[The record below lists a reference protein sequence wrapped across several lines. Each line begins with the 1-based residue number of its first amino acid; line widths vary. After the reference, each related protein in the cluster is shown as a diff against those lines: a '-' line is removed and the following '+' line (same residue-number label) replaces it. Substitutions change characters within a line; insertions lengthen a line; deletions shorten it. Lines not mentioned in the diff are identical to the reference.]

1 MRTIV
6 LGALAL
12 AVLPLSGTPSPAA
25 PAEPEVSGAEAV
37 VAAAARRGTVRLIAR
52 LARPADGAPLTPALA
67 TRRAA
72 DPRDRDAGGGIMTYK
87 INSIRGLPLAVLEA
101 RPAQLAALSRC
112 PAWSRRSRRTWRCRP
127 GWRRRPRWSTRRA
140 PGGRRQRQRL
150 GGRGP
155 RHRRG
160 RDPPVPYRPGR
171 RRGLLLLHHLGLD
184 QRLPER
190 PGEQVGAGAG
200 ANCPATVAGCE
211 HGTYVAGIAA
221 GRDYTGGPG
230 LNGVAPDAGIV
241 PVQVFSRFEGQS
253 CTNYHLTSPCALTW
267 TSDQIKGLQQVAA
280 FAATTK
286 IAAVNMSL
294 VSGLYLSSC
303 DSDLR
308 KPAIDALAALGSPPS
323 WRPAHSS
330 HIGVGAPACISS
342 AVAVGASTTT
352 TPEALAPF
360 TDDGPMVAL
369 LAPGVSITSSVPGKG
384 WATADGT
391 SAAAPHVAG
400 AIADLRSKLPD
411 VPAAQ
416 IVQALEATGK
426 PITDA
431 VNSITKPRIDV
442 YDALASLNGAPT
454 WQPWASR
461 GGTLGSFPDCSLTG
475 TRIDCFARSAVGTLL
490 WSHSDDGD
498 SWASWADLA
507 GTLGGPPACLV
518 RGSRIDCFATTP
530 AHHLA
535 QISYDGTAWSAW
547 ADRGGAVQ
555 DRPSC
560 VAGQA
565 RRSTASPGA
574 PTRRFT
580 GSPSTARSGRPGRR
594 SAGRWRRGR
603 SASPSRA
610 GSTASPSTPRRTCSS
625 GGSPRASGAAGPSS
639 RPAAALAPAC
649 AATDTSLLCITQS
662 ATNGL
667 LKGSTNGT
675 RWTAWTDLG
684 GSSVAT
690 SPYCNRPSTGPDC
703 YWVSQS
709 HQLVNRRSIA
719 AAWGAEQALGGAV
732 QGRPVCL
739 MRNDGARIDCL
750 ARGLDNTLQQLTYR

>member
-25 PAEPEVSGAEAV
+25 PAEPEVSGAAAV
-37 VAAAARRGTVRLIAR
+37 VAAAARRGSVRLIAR

-72 DPRDRDAGGGIMTYK
+72 DLATAMRAAGVARVD
-87 INSIRGLPLAVLEA
+87 SIRGLPLAVLEA
-101 RPAQLAALSRC
+101 RPAQLAALLRSGLVEAVQEDVAVPPGLAQSVALVDAPRAWAAGASGTGWAVAVLDTGVDATHPFLAGRVVAEACFSSTTSVSTSVC
-112 PAWSRRSRRTWRCRP
+112 PN
-127 GWRRRPRWSTRRA
+127 G
-140 PGGRRQRQRL
+140 Q
-150 GGRGP
+150 
-155 RHRRG
+155 
-160 RDPPVPYRPGR
+160 
-171 RRGLLLLHHLGLD
+171 
-184 QRLPER
+184 
-190 PGEQVGAGAG
+190 GEQVGAGAG

-303 DSDLR
+303 DFDLR
-308 KPAIDALAALGSPPS
+308 KPAIDALAALGIPTVV
-323 WRPAHSS
+323 AAGNEFS

-475 TRIDCFARSAVGTLL
+475 TRIDCFARSAAGTLL

-560 VAGQA
+560 VAG
-565 RRSTASPGA
+565 SGTALDCFAWGTDKTLYRLPFDGKKWA
-574 PTRRFT
+574 
-580 GSPSTARSGRPGRR
+580 A
-594 SAGRWRRGR
+594 WQKV
-603 SASPSRA
+603 
-610 GSTASPSTPRRTCSS
+610 
-625 GGSPRASGAAGPSS
+625 GGSLAARPECVAFAGGIDCFAVDAKKNLQLRRLASGKWGSWTKLATG
-639 RPAAALAPAC
+639 AALAPAC

-690 SPYCNRPSTGPDC
+690 SPNCNRPSTGPDC